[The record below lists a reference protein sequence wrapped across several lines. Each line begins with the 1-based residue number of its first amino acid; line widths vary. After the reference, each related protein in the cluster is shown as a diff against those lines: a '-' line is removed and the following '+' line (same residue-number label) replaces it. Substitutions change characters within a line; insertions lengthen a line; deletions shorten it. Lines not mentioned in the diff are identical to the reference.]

1 MSHPIL
7 RKTAIGVGLFWLAVF
22 LFVIVQ
28 SVLNVP
34 IAGIKPEAVRLTLA
48 MTFPF
53 TAGISAVVIGVAF
66 LIARSRPQTKR
77 GPDLPAYPSQL
88 SVYDSGAPPLRSA
101 AAPVPGHVGLRR
113 K

>member
-66 LIARSRPQTKR
+66 LIARSRPKMKQ
-77 GPDLPAYPSQL
+77 GPDLPA
-88 SVYDSGAPPLRSA
+88 
-101 AAPVPGHVGLRR
+101 
-113 K
+113 

>member
-53 TAGISAVVIGVAF
+53 TAGHIRRDHWRRVFNRTEQTSDEAGLRPARIGEF
-66 LIARSRPQTKR
+66 LCNNRTS
-77 GPDLPAYPSQL
+77 YPSW
-88 SVYDSGAPPLRSA
+88 VRG
-101 AAPVPGHVGLRR
+101 
-113 K
+113 

>member
-34 IAGIKPEAVRLTLA
+34 IAGIKPEA
-48 MTFPF
+48 
-53 TAGISAVVIGVAF
+53 
-66 LIARSRPQTKR
+66 
-77 GPDLPAYPSQL
+77 GPAHPRDDLP
-88 SVYDSGAPPLRSA
+88 VHRRHIRG
-101 AAPVPGHVGLRR
+101 GHWRRVFNRTEQTSDEAGLRPAPHR
-113 K
+113 CIPLQ